1 MGKDLAEI
9 KDTLVEMW
17 PEGGAFLSPEWIAK
31 WGENPEEITSPILA
45 EPDNEEV
52 NKLDPADNGFSFSGL
67 SAYEVYSQV
76 AAGRLAAWEHARN
89 NAVNDWL
96 SSSLNISGVAS
107 LPQNKQDQLM
117 AKWHREHPQP
127 PEMLLFDQLV
137 HQVNIRIT
145 AQNNWSAKSGT
156 VLLGPLLSLLWDIDP
171 TDDSHFVSD
180 RVIDWVTIAIGEDAS
195 AAAASGSKQLWNL
208 PAPPNPKYPLYQY
221 ANEGVVEIQTFGAW
235 SSSQHSTNPY
245 RSF

>member
-1 MGKDLAEI
+1 
-9 KDTLVEMW
+9 
-17 PEGGAFLSPEWIAK
+17 
-31 WGENPEEITSPILA
+31 
-45 EPDNEEV
+45 
-52 NKLDPADNGFSFSGL
+52 
-67 SAYEVYSQV
+67 
-76 AAGRLAAWEHARN
+76 
-89 NAVNDWL
+89 
-96 SSSLNISGVAS
+96 
-107 LPQNKQDQLM
+107 
-117 AKWHREHPQP
+117 
-127 PEMLLFDQLV
+127 MLLFDQLV